1 MNNPLSQQE
10 LYQRVSMYLD
20 NALNKDEE
28 SMLMQEIRNNPSYLD
43 VLSKEQHFRE
53 FIKNQVTRR
62 SVSPTLIQS
71 IKEKIR
77 IAPM

>member
-10 LYQRVSMYLD
+10 VYQRVSMYLD
-20 NALNKDEE
+20 NALTQDEQHL
-28 SMLMQEIRNNPSYLD
+28 LMQEINNNPTYQD
-43 VLSKEQHFRE
+43 VLNKEQQLRDML
-53 FIKNQVTRR
+53 KNQIHRR